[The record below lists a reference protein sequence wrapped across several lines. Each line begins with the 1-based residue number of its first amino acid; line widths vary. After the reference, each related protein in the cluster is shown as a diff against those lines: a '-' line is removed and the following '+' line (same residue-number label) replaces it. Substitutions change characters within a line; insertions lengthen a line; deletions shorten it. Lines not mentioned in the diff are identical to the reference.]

1 MRITTKHPFQHTK
14 NHIYYTDEQILDMV
28 TQASK
33 MKKYVY
39 DFLIDKLYLL
49 EQGKRNTKL
58 SHTYS
63 YLSARVMKE
72 REYVESISWDTLED
86 YSKKD
91 K

>member
-14 NHIYYTDEQILDMV
+14 NHSNYTDEQILSMI
-28 TQASK
+28 TQAST
-33 MKKYVY
+33 MKRYVY
-39 DFLIDKLYLL
+39 DFLIDRLYLL

-63 YLSARVMKE
+63 YLSARVIKE
-72 REYVESISWDTLED
+72 REFVESISWDTLED

>member
-1 MRITTKHPFQHTK
+1 MRITTTHPFQYTK
-14 NHIYYTDEQILDMV
+14 NHIYYTDEQILNMV

-39 DFLIDKLYLL
+39 DFLIDRLYLL

-63 YLSARVMKE
+63 YLSARVIKE
-72 REYVESISWDTLED
+72 REFVESISWDTLED

>member
-1 MRITTKHPFQHTK
+1 
-14 NHIYYTDEQILDMV
+14 MV

-39 DFLIDKLYLL
+39 DFLIDRLYLL

-63 YLSARVMKE
+63 YLSARVIKE
-72 REYVESISWDTLED
+72 REFVESISWDTLED